1 VRVEELSMNFR
12 NNTLSLFFLVSS
24 MMTGIIT
31 ATDLDT
37 DLDVSGADVDDDFR
51 EPWIENH
58 KGYFSKEDCN
68 EIIKEAEAFGFPDT
82 ADSIDYGDERGTV
95 SWAIDVYTNEEL
107 LTPKIADI
115 YKKYLPKMTE
125 LVREKKILMNNGDTS
140 EPSLDWIFLRKYS
153 AGAERHMLRL
163 HQDTNLFT
171 INIALNDDF
180 EGGGIFYHKN
190 KDSYFFDDD
199 PIPELPQHVQ
209 SYDFLETVERKN
221 STEQGIVFPH
231 LEQGDM
237 MMHNH
242 TLYHAIAPIQKG
254 TRYSLVFFFDE
265 EHEHVKKHL
274 NQEEVIILFNH
285 FDFPVDLYVI
295 DIDSPKLKIDLVKE
309 DVPEELEF
317 DGMSTEA
324 YIVKNKAGEVVYEF
338 EIERSEEEDDEVEIH
353 IGPEEWFDEQDRL
366 EEEGFF
372 DDEEFS
378 EDFDEEFDDDFN
390 EDFIDEGLFH
400 EEDFADNEDSGDFID
415 GEDAGLLEEEEEDK
429 LQIEAEEDHHQMV
442 SES

>member
-1 VRVEELSMNFR
+1 MNFR

-180 EGGGIFYHKN
+180 EV
-190 KDSYFFDDD
+190 SVS
-199 PIPELPQHVQ
+199 L
-209 SYDFLETVERKN
+209 FLF
-221 STEQGIVFPH
+221 SFLFIS
-231 LEQGDM
+231 M
-237 MMHNH
+237 M
-242 TLYHAIAPIQKG
+242 
-254 TRYSLVFFFDE
+254 
-265 EHEHVKKHL
+265 
-274 NQEEVIILFNH
+274 
-285 FDFPVDLYVI
+285 
-295 DIDSPKLKIDLVKE
+295 
-309 DVPEELEF
+309 
-317 DGMSTEA
+317 
-324 YIVKNKAGEVVYEF
+324 
-338 EIERSEEEDDEVEIH
+338 
-353 IGPEEWFDEQDRL
+353 
-366 EEEGFF
+366 
-372 DDEEFS
+372 
-378 EDFDEEFDDDFN
+378 
-390 EDFIDEGLFH
+390 
-400 EEDFADNEDSGDFID
+400 
-415 GEDAGLLEEEEEDK
+415 
-429 LQIEAEEDHHQMV
+429 
-442 SES
+442 